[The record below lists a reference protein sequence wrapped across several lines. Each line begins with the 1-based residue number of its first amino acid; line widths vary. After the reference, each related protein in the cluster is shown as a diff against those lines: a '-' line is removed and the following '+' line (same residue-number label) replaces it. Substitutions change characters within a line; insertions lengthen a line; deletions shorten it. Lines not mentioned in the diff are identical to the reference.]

1 MLRLEGIKLNL
12 DEKQAQLK
20 VKAAARLRCPI
31 EAITDLR
38 ILRRAIDAREG
49 LQFVYTVAVAVKN
62 ENQVLRR
69 CRDKRVTVYK
79 PEQYHLPA
87 PVACHTPPVVV
98 GMGPGGLFAALVLAK
113 CGLRPIVLER
123 GADAGRRVS
132 RSRNWCEGG
141 RGTWCRV
148 GRCVNCQCYMVSPW
162 CAVACPMGMHCW
174 CTRCL

>member
-12 DEKQAQLK
+12 DENTAALK
-20 VKAAARLRCPI
+20 AKAAARLRCRP
-31 EAITDLR
+31 EEITDLR

-49 LQFVYTVAVAVKN
+49 LQVVYTVAVAVKN
-62 ENQVLRR
+62 ETQVLRR

-87 PVACHTPPVVV
+87 PVVCHTPPVVV

-123 GADAGRRVS
+123 GEAVEHGH
-132 RSRNWCEGG
+132 
-141 RGTWCRV
+141 
-148 GRCVNCQCYMVSPW
+148 RC
-162 CAVACPMGMHCW
+162 
-174 CTRCL
+174 